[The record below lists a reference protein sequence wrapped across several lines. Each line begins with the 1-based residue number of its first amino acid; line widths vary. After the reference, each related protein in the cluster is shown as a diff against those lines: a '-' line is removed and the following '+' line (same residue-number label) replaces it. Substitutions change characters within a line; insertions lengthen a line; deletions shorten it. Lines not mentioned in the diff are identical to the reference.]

1 MMTVTVVVVMTVMTV
16 VVVMTDKLRRRTVVV
31 MGMPQCSNSDAD
43 DGRGDNDHS
52 DNTVRLLRGNT
63 EPITGLGTL

>member
-1 MMTVTVVVVMTVMTV
+1 
-16 VVVMTDKLRRRTVVV
+16 